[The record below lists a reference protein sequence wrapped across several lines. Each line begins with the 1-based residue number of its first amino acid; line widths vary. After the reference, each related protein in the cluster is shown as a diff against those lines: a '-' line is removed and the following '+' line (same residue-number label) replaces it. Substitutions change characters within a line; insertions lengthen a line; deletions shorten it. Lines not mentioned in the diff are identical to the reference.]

1 MHLIWK
7 NNFEFV
13 RFYLGEKFF
22 MEKKPVNFVVKSAR
36 EAERELNA
44 IVEKGGAEFDIGIN
58 PEYVITVTKKSD
70 GTTEKEKERVYRF
83 IGFVNMMVGPELDSL
98 NAVKEEMKATKK
110 EREEMNRTLNVM
122 NKSAFAPI
130 SILLLCVA
138 IFTLVFGILTLA
150 KVLPLPA
157 GQLPIAVV
165 LTVVGVLAL
174 AGSIVL
180 AVLRSNKKKAL
191 LERKDEILKQDQ
203 ELKEKESSVNNRTP
217 QWYKDA
223 LWKAEGNV
231 VKNASQRHELRK

>member
-1 MHLIWK
+1 
-7 NNFEFV
+7 
-13 RFYLGEKFF
+13 
-22 MEKKPVNFVVKSAR
+22 MEKKPINFVVKSAR
-36 EAERELNA
+36 EAEKELNA
-44 IVEKGGAEFDIGIN
+44 IVEKGGSEFDFGIN
-58 PEYVITVTKKSD
+58 PEYVTTVTKKSD
-70 GTTEKEKERVYRF
+70 GTTETEKERVYRI
-83 IGFVNMMVGPELDSL
+83 IGFVNMVTGPELDAL
-98 NAVKEEMKATKK
+98 NNVKDEMKAVKK

-130 SILLLCVA
+130 SIFLLAVA
-138 IFTLVFGILTLA
+138 VFTLVFGILTLA

-157 GQLPIAVV
+157 GQLPIAIV

-203 ELKEKESSVNNRTP
+203 DLKEKESSVSNRTP

-223 LWKAEGNV
+223 LWTSEGNTF
-231 VKNASQRHELRK
+231 KNASQRHTLKDK

>member
-1 MHLIWK
+1 
-7 NNFEFV
+7 
-13 RFYLGEKFF
+13 
-22 MEKKPVNFVVKSAR
+22 MEKKPINFVVKN
-36 EAERELNA
+36 AEQAAKELNA
-44 IVEKGGAEFDIGIN
+44 IVENGGSEFDIDIN
-58 PEYVITVTKKSD
+58 PEYVITVTKNSD
-70 GTTEKEKERVYRF
+70 GSTKEEKERVYRI

-98 NAVKEEMKATKK
+98 DAVKEEMKTAKK

-130 SILLLCVA
+130 SILLLGVA
-138 IFTLVFGILTLA
+138 VFTLVFGILTLA

-157 GQLPIAVV
+157 GQIPIAIV

-180 AVLRSNKKKAL
+180 AILRSKKKKAL

-203 ELKEKESSVNNRTP
+203 DLKEKENNIDSRTP

-223 LWKAEGNV
+223 LWTAEGNMF
-231 VKNASQRHELRK
+231 KNKSQRHELKK